1 MKWHAPVDPDCP
13 EVREFTDSLLND
25 PMTEA
30 MGAPVDEILEAFEAR
45 HRQTCERC
53 REFGAA
59 NIEVVEG

>member
-13 EVREFTDSLLND
+13 EVREFTETLLND

-30 MGAPVDEILEAFEAR
+30 MGAPVDEILEAFEIK
-45 HRQTCERC
+45 HRRTCKRC
-53 REFGAA
+53 QEFGVA